1 MDEKQ
6 IREQIAKEIEA
17 IDIEASKTNA
27 VGMKILAARVARG
40 QQLIWYH
47 RSMFCESCGGKL
59 INEDCS
65 NCYTNSA
72 ALKEFEE
79 EDD

>member
-17 IDIEASKTNA
+17 IDIDQSHTNA

-40 QQLIWYH
+40 
-47 RSMFCESCGGKL
+47 
-59 INEDCS
+59 N
-65 NCYTNSA
+65 N
-72 ALKEFEE
+72 
-79 EDD
+79 

>member
-1 MDEKQ
+1 MPSQ
-6 IREQIAKEIEA
+6 T
-17 IDIEASKTNA
+17 SKTSVVQWIEQWTSKPCVA
-27 VGMKILAARVARG
+27 GSIPARG
-40 QQLIWYH
+40 TIWYH

-59 INEDCS
+59 INGDCF

>member
-27 VGMKILAARVARG
+27 VGMKILAAKIARG
-40 QQLIWYH
+40 Q
-47 RSMFCESCGGKL
+47 
-59 INEDCS
+59 
-65 NCYTNSA
+65 
-72 ALKEFEE
+72 
-79 EDD
+79 